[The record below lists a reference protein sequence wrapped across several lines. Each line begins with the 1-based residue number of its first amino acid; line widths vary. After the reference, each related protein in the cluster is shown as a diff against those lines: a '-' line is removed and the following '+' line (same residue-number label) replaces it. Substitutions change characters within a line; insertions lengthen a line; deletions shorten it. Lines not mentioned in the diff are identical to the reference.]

1 MEDLSDPLGDRVM
14 KDVPP
19 VKNSNRMAWVILV
32 RDDDHGL
39 ANEDIGN
46 DENN

>member
-19 VKNSNRMAWVILV
+19 IARYPMTREQLWHVSSK
-32 RDDDHGL
+32 
-39 ANEDIGN
+39 
-46 DENN
+46 